1 MNLKKKVDTSFKEK
15 RNVIEFDLK
24 NISVKK
30 HKEKKLAFR
39 LKSIIFVKKIF
50 CL

>member
-1 MNLKKKVDTSFKEK
+1 MNFRKKADTNFKEK
-15 RNVIEFDLK
+15 QNVIEFDLK

-30 HKEKKLAFR
+30 HKEKKLTCC